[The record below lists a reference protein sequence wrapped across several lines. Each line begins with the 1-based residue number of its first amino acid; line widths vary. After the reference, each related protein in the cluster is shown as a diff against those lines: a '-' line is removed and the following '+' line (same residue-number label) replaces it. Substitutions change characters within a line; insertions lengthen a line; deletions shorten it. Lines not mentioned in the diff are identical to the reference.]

1 MSLSSFVPG
10 QRWVSNTESE
20 LGLGIVAKVENRRV
34 EISFPAA
41 ATSRTYATDNAPLS
55 RVHYEE
61 GNQVLNGDE
70 QPFKVTGVETQN
82 GCYIYHVV
90 NEEGETL
97 SLHEIELSS
106 FVHFSKPHERLFAGQ
121 IDKSKAFEL
130 RRQTLE
136 YQRQQQESS
145 VNGLLGPRVQLLPH
159 QLYIANEVASRYAPR
174 VLLADEVGLGKTI
187 EAGLILHQQL
197 MSGRAHR
204 ALIVVPDSLVHQ
216 WLVEMLRRF
225 NLSFT
230 ILDEE
235 RCQGIEEHSD
245 VNPFDT
251 TQLVLCSLGWLEQSA
266 ARLEQA
272 SAASWDLLI
281 VDEAHHL
288 EWSSTSASTAYQA
301 VERLAAVAKGL
312 LLLTATPEQLGVE
325 SHFARLRL
333 LDPARYY
340 DLQAFLD
347 EEGNYAEVNQLVQQL
362 LSEEALS
369 ALSDDKVQ
377 SQLVSYLGDDVQAAI
392 ANVNADNLE
401 ETVAS
406 TIRQLLDRHG
416 TGRVL
421 FRNTRSSVEGFPER
435 ALKTYPLASPESLN
449 TALGQLSEQQGIKPE
464 LFWGEQ
470 WLSED
475 QRLGWLLEF
484 LKAHRDEKVLVICA
498 EASTAVSLEEHLRLR
513 EGLHSSVF
521 HEGMTLLAR
530 DRAAAYFADEEEGAQ
545 VLICSE
551 IGSEGRNFQFSNN
564 LVLFDLPMNPDLLE
578 QRIGRLDR
586 IGQRKTV
593 NIHVPYYQGTGQEV
607 LLRWYDQGMNVF
619 AKACP
624 TGQVLFEE
632 FQSQLQ
638 QCLSD
643 SQNESLLAELINKTE
658 QRNEALLQAL
668 QEGRD
673 RLLELN
679 SFNQEAADAIVE
691 SMVESEKR
699 QELSSYMDQVFD
711 HFGID
716 QEYHSPVSTVLHP
729 SDHMLTPSFPGLPDA
744 GLTATYQRD
753 MALSREDIHYL
764 TWEHPMVTG
773 AMDLVINGEF
783 GNTALCSLKL
793 PPLKAGTILLEA
805 IFVMRCSAPAS
816 LQVHR
821 YLPMQTVRIVVDSK
835 NNDLSKVLSAAH
847 LDRLGQKIPRHSAQ
861 DLVKH
866 MRKQISALVEHA
878 ESLSAQQQQP
888 IVEQALNVMQTSQN
902 EELNRLTAL
911 AKLNPNIRQDEI
923 DFLQSETQQLNDYLG
938 AAKLQ
943 LDSIRVAIVT
953 D

>member
-1 MSLSSFVPG
+1 VSLSSFVPG

-20 LGLGIVAKVENRRV
+20 LGLGIVAKIENRRV

-55 RVHYEE
+55 RVHYEA
-61 GNQVLNGDE
+61 GHQVLDGDE
-70 QPFKVTGVETQN
+70 TPYEVVSVDDDN

-90 NEEGETL
+90 NAEGEQS

-136 YQRQQQESS
+136 LLRQQQEST

-197 MSGRAHR
+197 MAGRAHR

-245 VNPFDT
+245 VNPFET
-251 TQLVLCSLGWLEQSA
+251 TQLVLCSLAWFEQSPV
-266 ARLEQA
+266 RLEQA
-272 SAASWDLLI
+272 CTATWDLLI

-288 EWSSTSASTAYQA
+288 EWSASSASVAYQA
-301 VERLAAVAKGL
+301 VEQLAAIAKGL

-333 LDPARYY
+333 LDPARYF
-340 DLQAFLD
+340 DLEAFLG
-347 EEGNYAEVNQLVQQL
+347 EEGNYAEVNDIVQQL
-362 LSEEALS
+362 LGEDPLAAITSEELKRALVGFLGEEI
-369 ALSDDKVQ
+369 LS
-377 SQLVSYLGDDVQAAI
+377 SLADVTED
-392 ANVNADNLE
+392 NVNNKVE
-401 ETVAS
+401 GI
-406 TIRQLLDRHG
+406 IRQLLDRHG

-421 FRNTRSSVEGFPER
+421 FRNTRNSVQGFPER
-435 ALKTYPLASPESLN
+435 ALSTYPLSMPDSLKV
-449 TALGQLSEQQGIKPE
+449 ALGQLNSAERIKPE
-464 LFWGEQ
+464 LFWADQ
-470 WLSED
+470 WLAED
-475 QRLGWLLEF
+475 LRVNWLIEF
-484 LKAHRDEKVLVICA
+484 LKEHRNEKVLVICA
-498 EASTAVSLEEHLRLR
+498 EASTALSLEEHLRLR

-521 HEGMTLLAR
+521 HEGMSLLAR
-530 DRAAAYFADEEEGAQ
+530 DRAAAYFSDDEEGAQ

-593 NIHVPYYQGTGQEV
+593 NIHVPYYQGSAQEV
-607 LLRWYDQGMNVF
+607 LLRWYDEGINLF

-624 TGQVLFEE
+624 AGQVLFDE
-632 FQSQLQ
+632 FQTPLES
-638 QCLSD
+638 CLSD
-643 SQNESLLAELINKTE
+643 SQNEAGLAELINQTE
-658 QRNEALLQAL
+658 QRNQALLLAL

-679 SFNQEAADAIVE
+679 SFNQDRADTIVE
-691 SMVESEKR
+691 SMVEAEKR
-699 QELSSYMDQVFD
+699 QELSNYMDQIFD

-716 QEYHSPVSTVLHP
+716 QEYHSPVSIVLHP

-764 TWEHPMVTG
+764 TWEHPMVSG

-805 IFVMRCSAPAS
+805 IFVMRCSAPMS

-821 YLPMQTVRIVVDSK
+821 YLPMQMVRIVVDSK
-835 NNDLSKVLSAAH
+835 SNDLSKVLTAAH
-847 LDRLGQKIPRHSAQ
+847 LDRLGQKIPRHSSQ

-866 MRKQISALVEHA
+866 MRKQISVLVEHA
-878 ESLSAQQQQP
+878 EKLADQQQQP
-888 IVEQALNVMQTSQN
+888 IVEQALASMNTAQKD
-902 EELNRLTAL
+902 EADRLMAL
-911 AKLNPNIRQDEI
+911 AQVNPNIRQDEI
-923 DFLQSETQQLNDYLG
+923 DFINDETQQLNDYLG
-938 AAKLQ
+938 AATLQ
-943 LDSIRVAIVT
+943 LDSVRVAIVT